1 MRAGF
6 HDNPARN
13 RPRGRAIPPGV
24 AAGPSKLPMTS
35 PSAGRTTATGA
46 VLYCNPAADTEGRV
60 ILPDRSPE
68 QPTATPHAA
77 AGWAVVEPHS
87 GCR

>member
-24 AAGPSKLPMTS
+24 AAAPSKS
-35 PSAGRTTATGA
+35 PDIPVGRPNNCDGA

-77 AGWAVVEPHS
+77 AGWAVLNPTAVAV
-87 GCR
+87 

>member
-24 AAGPSKLPMTS
+24 AAGPSKLPRTS
-35 PSAGRTTATGA
+35 PSAGRTTATA
-46 VLYCNPAADTEGRV
+46 RCSTATPPPNTEGRV

-68 QPTATPHAA
+68 HPKQHRTPRR
-77 AGWAVVEPHS
+77 AG
-87 GCR
+87 RLL

>member
-24 AAGPSKLPMTS
+24 AAGPSMMPMTS
-35 PSAGRTTATGA
+35 PSAGRTTAPGA

-68 QPTATPHAA
+68 HPKQHRTPRR
-77 AGWAVVEPHS
+77 AG
-87 GCR
+87 RF

>member
-6 HDNPARN
+6 PRQPGQEPAQGAGDPTGCSSGTIKVAN
-13 RPRGRAIPPGV
+13 DIPVGRPNNCD
-24 AAGPSKLPMTS
+24 
-35 PSAGRTTATGA
+35 GA

-77 AGWAVVEPHS
+77 AGW
-87 GCR
+87 GC